1 MPNVMTN
8 SLVDEWLEEFEEG
21 IKGLPLKSKILTF
34 KEDPIALACASY
46 RIWRENPV
54 RRWTDLDTVV
64 VWQDDIEQAQA
75 LRKYYRERLVISA
88 LKNTNGNS
96 SEFRRKLGAL
106 VTDQLEI
113 TKEELGLLYRLPYF
127 YAEDLDLDYVV
138 ENTTGTKILPL
149 PQDSEPMVLPFRPL
163 KKILRSRRSA
173 ETYQYWWTTQEKG
186 VPFMSAVKTD
196 NPLLSIID
204 ALFERDQVDLSCR
217 VKPQE
222 FIGYHRNRWF
232 YYMFDLRLP
241 S

>member
-1 MPNVMTN
+1 MPNLVTN
-8 SLVDEWLEEFEEG
+8 SLVDSWLEDFEEG

-75 LRKYYRERLVISA
+75 LRKYYRERLVITA

-127 YAEDLDLDYVV
+127 YAEDLDLVYVV
-138 ENTTGTKILPL
+138 ENTTGAKIQPL
-149 PQDSEPMVLPFRPL
+149 PQDSEPMVLSFQPL
-163 KKILRSRRSA
+163 KKILRSRRSS

-186 VPFMSAVKTD
+186 VPFMIAVKTD

-204 ALFERDQVDLSCR
+204 ALFARDQVDLSCR